1 MKKTIVMSMMLA
13 TVVAFTAC
21 GNSDDKKNK
30 ADEKVQVKI
39 TAVETQEVPQTETYT
54 ATVESDV
61 KNNISPNIAQRINRI
76 LVDVGD
82 RVSRGQVLVQLD
94 GANQDQLKLQ
104 LQSAQVQLQHQQV
117 EFNRTAELYN
127 TGGISK
133 SEYESAETQLT
144 IQKKQVD
151 MLRTQLNQTSQNTQ
165 LTSPISGVVTAR
177 NYDNGDMYANG
188 LPVLTIEQLNPVKL
202 IINVSEIYYKDMV
215 VGMPVD
221 VTLDAYGDELFGGKV
236 SIVYPTIDNATH
248 TFPVEVT
255 VPNSDQRVR
264 PGMFAR
270 ATIAFSSVE
279 RVMIPDMAIVK
290 QVGAGDRYVY
300 VYKDGK
306 VSYNKVTLG
315 KHFDDRYEVI
325 EGVEPGSQ
333 VVIAGMSRL
342 ANGREVEVVK

>member
-21 GNSDDKKNK
+21 GNSDDKKNQ
-30 ADEKVQVKI
+30 ANEKVQVKI

-306 VSYNKVTLG
+306 VSYNKITLG